1 MQLGLMFNASTP
13 FLFKEFTMYRYE
25 AVVRVGSQMLKTRIY
40 AANTFDA
47 KALLQ
52 RQYGTHKLVGFVY
65 QVH

>member
-1 MQLGLMFNASTP
+1 
-13 FLFKEFTMYRYE
+13 MYQYE
-25 AVVRVGSQMLKTRIY
+25 AVVRVGAQMVKTRIY

-52 RQYGTHKLVGFVY
+52 RQFGTHNLVGFVY